1 MSKTRKWCVEERLTA
16 FPWFLYSFLYMY
28 PRYWF
33 VVGETEVGLKY
44 TDGFN
49 SVAAIVCFFVS
60 LSQHILVCHTSHR
73 FIVGEVGTQVV
84 V

>member
-1 MSKTRKWCVEERLTA
+1 MCRRKTDC

-44 TDGFN
+44 RDGFN
-49 SVAAIVCFFVS
+49 SVAAIVCFFAS
-60 LSQHILVCHTSHR
+60 LSQHILVCYNSHR